1 MGNKSKEIRDMLKL
15 KRWDDEFSTKQMR
28 DTYPFANLVMVDGFI
43 VSVNSL
49 PEQYQQAV
57 RQARAQG
64 MDISFST
71 KK

>member
-1 MGNKSKEIRDMLKL
+1 MLKL